1 VVRVRST
8 NSVQELLQEAYEMD
22 QGCAAHI
29 ELLVKAVELADSLQ
43 DTALGYEA
51 RDELIEA
58 AAFGGRSELIFPAFA
73 WMLGQL
79 DKASIP
85 AHETWNV
92 LWKYKWAIN
101 HMNGYPSVTA
111 AQIEAATNDFAIRL
125 EKVGSNPRVLH
136 YLRWKYQVHR
146 GDKTKAL
153 EEMKRWE
160 QLPKSTMSDCEACEA
175 NFKAQFYAWIGDDKR
190 ALETAKP
197 IFTGRLKCGEIPDVT
212 YGHMLRSHLKLGL
225 FEEAMQMH
233 KKGYRRIQHNS
244 EFLSQVGLHLEFLVF
259 TKNIPNAVKLFEKH
273 LPWALE
279 QADLSL
285 RFDFYEALIPLWK
298 ALLEQ
303 QQTHLKLNLPS
314 NFKLEKSNLGYDI
327 LELQQYFLTELE
339 RIAKLFDTRNGT
351 TAFANR
357 ITDTPDWTE
366 AVPHIPLRV
375 KNDKNEVL

>member
-1 VVRVRST
+1 VRSIS
-8 NSVQELLQEAYEMD
+8 SVQELLEEAYDME
-22 QGCAAHI
+22 QGSSTHI
-29 ELLVKAVELADSLQ
+29 ELLIQAVELADSLHNTQ
-43 DTALGYEA
+43 LGYEA

-58 AAFGGRSELIFPAFA
+58 AAFGGRSELMFPAFA

-79 DKASIP
+79 DRGEIP
-85 AHETWNV
+85 EHETWNV

-111 AQIEAATNDFAIRL
+111 AQIEAATTDFATRL

-153 EEMKRWE
+153 LEMKRWE
-160 QLPKSTMSDCEACEA
+160 KLPQSTMSDCEACEA
-175 NFKAQFYAWIGDDKR
+175 NFKAQFYAWVGDDRR

-197 IFTGRLKCGEIPDVT
+197 IFSGKLRCGEIPQVT

-233 KKGYRRIQHNS
+233 KKGYRSIQHNS
-244 EFLSQVGLHLEFLVF
+244 EFLSQAGLHLEFLVF
-259 TKNIPNAVKLFEKH
+259 TKNTLSAIKLFEKH
-273 LPWALE
+273 LSWALD

-303 QQTHLKLNLPS
+303 KQTHLKLNLPS
-314 NFKLEKSNLGYDI
+314 NFKLEKSTKGYAI
-327 LELQQYFLTELE
+327 LELQKYFLSELE
-339 RIAKLFDTRNGT
+339 TIAKLFDARNGT
-351 TAFANR
+351 TAFADR
-357 ITDTPDWTE
+357 ITNFPAWLET
-366 AVPHIPLRV
+366 VPHIGLRQS
-375 KNDKNEVL
+375 NPKNEAL

>member
-1 VVRVRST
+1 MRST
-8 NSVQELLQEAYEMD
+8 NSVQALLEEAYEMD
-22 QGCAAHI
+22 QGTSAHI
-29 ELLVKAVELADSLQ
+29 ELLIQAVDLADSLQ
-43 DTALGYEA
+43 NTELGYEA
-51 RDELIEA
+51 RDELIES
-58 AAFGGRSELIFPAFA
+58 AAFGGRSELMFPAFA

-79 DKASIP
+79 DKGAIP
-85 AHETWNV
+85 EHETWNV

-101 HMNGYPSVTA
+101 HMNGYSGITA

-146 GDKTKAL
+146 GDKIKAL
-153 EEMKRWE
+153 EEMRLWE
-160 QLPKSTMSDCEACEA
+160 KLPQSTMSDCEACEA

-197 IFTGRLKCGEIPDVT
+197 IFNGKLRCGEIPQVT

-233 KKGYRRIQHNS
+233 KKGYRSIQHNS
-244 EFLSQVGLHLEFLVF
+244 EFLSQAGLHLEFLVF
-259 TKNIPNAVKLFEKH
+259 TKNVSSAIKLFEKH
-273 LPWALE
+273 LPWALD

-285 RFDFYEALIPLWK
+285 CFDFYEALIPLWK

-303 QQTHLKLNLPS
+303 QQMYLKLNLPS
-314 NFKLEKSNLGYDI
+314 TFKFEKNTKGYAV

-351 TAFANR
+351 TGFADR
-357 ITDTPDWTE
+357 ITAIPDWLG
-366 AVPHIPLRV
+366 AVPHIPLRA
-375 KNDKNEVL
+375 KNTKNEVL